1 MCGLPTWLEVVI
13 ERPEGPCYRVSLQ
26 GMVLQYASSACGPA
40 GYGTTERIRP
50 RAEAWRDFLTALE
63 AAGVWQW
70 AAQYTA
76 PFAGEII
83 WSVEIAQ
90 HFRNLSSSG
99 TNALPP
105 GESFAAFC
113 VALGALLGREVM

>member
-1 MCGLPTWLEVVI
+1 MCGLPIWLEVVI
-13 ERPEGPCYRVSLQ
+13 ERPDGPCSRVSLQ
-26 GMVLQYASSACGPA
+26 GMALQYASSAYGPA
-40 GYGTTERIRP
+40 GYGAAERIRP

-70 AAQYTA
+70 AADYTT
-76 PFAGEII
+76 PPAGEII

-90 HFRNLSSSG
+90 HFRNISSSG

-105 GESFAAFC
+105 GDRFAAFC
-113 VALGALLGREVM
+113 AALGRLLDREIK